1 MGRETMNPAALITGS
16 SRGIGRAI
24 AIGLAG
30 LGFDVVIN
38 CVSNREAAGETAR
51 ACIRAA
57 QLQGKTIQAP
67 VVQADISKDADRK
80 RLIESARTAPGRLD
94 LLVNNAGVA
103 PLERADL
110 LDGTEESF
118 DRVINTNVRG
128 PYFLTQ
134 LAARWMLE
142 LDDAGRYAGMPRPK
156 IVTIS
161 SVSATMVSTNRG
173 DYCMAKAALSMLTP
187 LYAARLAARG
197 VLVYEIRPGIIDTDM
212 TRAVH
217 PQYDAVIAGGLV
229 PLRRWGR
236 PEDVARAVAAIARD
250 DLPFTTGEVI
260 HVDGGLHLQQL

>member
-1 MGRETMNPAALITGS
+1 MKHQIMNPAALITGS

-38 CVSNREAAGETAR
+38 YVSNREAAEETAR
-51 ACIRAA
+51 ACVRAA
-57 QLQGKTIQAP
+57 ELQGKTIRAP
-67 VVQADISKDADRK
+67 LVQADISSGADRQ
-80 RLIESARTAPGRLD
+80 RLIESARNAPGRLD

-103 PLERADL
+103 PQVRADL

-118 DRVINTNVRG
+118 DRVMNTNVRG

-142 LDDAGRYAGMPRPK
+142 IDDAGRYAGMPRPK

-212 TRAVH
+212 TQAVH
-217 PQYDAVIAGGLV
+217 PQYDALIAGGTV
-229 PLRRWGR
+229 PLRRWGQ

-250 DLPFTTGEVI
+250 ELPFTTGEVI
-260 HVDGGLHLQQL
+260 HVDGGLHLQRL

>member
-1 MGRETMNPAALITGS
+1 MNPTALITGS

-38 CVSNREAAGETAR
+38 YASQREAAGETAR
-51 ACIRAA
+51 ACVRAG
-57 QLQGKTIQAP
+57 QLEGRTIHAP
-67 VVQADISKDADRK
+67 VVQADISSGADRQ
-80 RLIESARTAPGRLD
+80 RLMDAARTATGRLD

-110 LDGTEESF
+110 LEATEESF
-118 DRVINTNVRG
+118 DRVMNTNVRG

-142 LDDAGRYAGMPRPK
+142 QDDAGLYADFPRPK

-173 DYCMAKAALSMLTP
+173 DYCMAKAALAMLTP

-197 VLVYEIRPGIIDTDM
+197 ILVYEIRPGIIETDM
-212 TRAVH
+212 TQGVH
-217 PQYDAVIAGGLV
+217 PQYDAVIAGGTV

-236 PEDVARAVAAIARD
+236 PEDVARAVGAIARD
-250 DLPFTTGEVI
+250 ALPFTTGEVI
-260 HVDGGLHLQQL
+260 HVDGGLHLQRL

>member
-1 MGRETMNPAALITGS
+1 MNPSALITGS

-24 AIGLAG
+24 AIALAG

-38 CVSNREAAGETAR
+38 YATNREAAEETAR
-51 ACIRAA
+51 ACMLAA
-57 QLQGKTIQAP
+57 ESQGKTIAAP
-67 VVQADISKDADRK
+67 VVQADVSNDADRK
-80 RLIESARTAPGRLD
+80 SLLDAVRQVPGRLD

-103 PLERADL
+103 PRARADL
-110 LDGTEESF
+110 LEASEESF
-118 DRVINTNVRG
+118 DRVMNTNVRG

-134 LAARWMLE
+134 QAARWMLE
-142 LDDAGRYAGMPRPK
+142 LDDAGGYAGMPRPK

-187 LYAARLAARG
+187 LYAARLADRG
-197 VLVYEIRPGIIDTDM
+197 ILVYEIRPGIIETDM

-217 PQYDAVIAGGLV
+217 PHYDALIAGGLV

-250 DLPFTTGEVI
+250 ALPFTTGEVI
-260 HVDGGLHLQQL
+260 HVDGGLHLQRL